1 MTRKAQKR
9 EWNFQKRWG
18 TLDGLK
24 RFKNERITEQQ
35 NEKIAKLGKIMNFP
49 FMLLTELFKK
59 KMKMKNSNFKK
70 RGTKNEGL
78 GYFYLILR
86 TRNDQNQ
93 VGMKL

>member
-1 MTRKAQKR
+1 
-9 EWNFQKRWG
+9 
-18 TLDGLK
+18 
-24 RFKNERITEQQ
+24 
-35 NEKIAKLGKIMNFP
+35 MNFP

-78 GYFYLILR
+78 GYFYLKILR